1 MLCIL
6 QRGILTHSAFVH
18 LLSLAAQQ
26 AAWVARAGLR
36 PAHTKFLSFFAMCI
50 LSLLL
55 HPPCLQ
61 KAWEVME
68 SLYKNDTVE
77 AIGLRDPTL
86 GQLVHLIT
94 HRQYM
99 DPAVVSVEVHPYH
112 PFEHLVDFCKEQ
124 VTP

>member
-1 MLCIL
+1 MAML
-6 QRGILTHSAFVH
+6 
-18 LLSLAAQQ
+18 Q
-26 AAWVARAGLR
+26 AAWVARAEIC
-36 PAHTKFLSFFAMCI
+36 PAHAQMLSFLAVCI

-55 HPPCLQ
+55 PPTCLQ

-68 SLYKNDTVE
+68 SLYKNDVVE

-124 VTP
+124 VNP

>member
-1 MLCIL
+1 MTWGDA
-6 QRGILTHSAFVH
+6 GISGLVH
-18 LLSLAAQQ
+18 LLSLAARQ

-36 PAHTKFLSFFAMCI
+36 PAHRSALFPCNVRPVTIVALS
-50 LSLLL
+50 
-55 HPPCLQ
+55 CLQ

-68 SLYKNDTVE
+68 SLYKNDVVE

-124 VTP
+124 VIS

>member
-1 MLCIL
+1 
-6 QRGILTHSAFVH
+6 
-18 LLSLAAQQ
+18 
-26 AAWVARAGLR
+26 
-36 PAHTKFLSFFAMCI
+36 MCI
-50 LSLLL
+50 LSLLSP
-55 HPPCLQ
+55 PPCLQ

-68 SLYKNDTVE
+68 SLYKNDVVE

-124 VTP
+124 VSS